1 MAWDFG
7 DSITEVSMSR
17 FRFSVPA
24 VAVAALLVS
33 ALACSS
39 DKKDKK
45 DPVSPTPTGLELLVG
60 HESLWI
66 GQETSIEASL
76 VFPGK
81 SEDPPVCRWYVND
94 ELEGSEELGTI
105 TQTNPAVYTAP
116 MTPPP
121 GQEVTIRAVWDE
133 DESIEGSAA
142 VVVLVPQVAL
152 RMERTRIQVEET
164 LEILALLEEDS
175 SPKWSA
181 REDSG
186 EFAWYVDDALGGNE
200 DLGTITQSNPAVYT
214 APSEVPIGLAV
225 RITAV
230 WTGAPGYD
238 ASGNVTILNTIRYV
252 NAGTGEDE
260 PGMGRINSP
269 YRTISFALS
278 QVEHGRSD
286 TILVAPGVY
295 DLALGEQSGNSIR
308 WNTTLRGVDRDG
320 CIIDSDPS
328 AEHRSRP
335 IFWMSSGGAIENIT
349 IRNTDEASY
358 KQYAI
363 EIQGHATVRNL
374 LFNDPFTGS
383 PIWVLNPNVEAL
395 IEDCEI
401 VNTRT
406 PGEGWGLRL
415 SGESRTTLRNT
426 TLHGWDEGIRVE
438 GPGANLIESCSI
450 RNNRRGIML
459 LPGEVNTDLG
469 GGAAESRGN
478 NIIQGNAIGIYNGSD
493 SDIHAVGNT
502 WGSSPPTECPTEAD
516 EPCDIYNHGAG
527 SVMWE

>member
-1 MAWDFG
+1 
-7 DSITEVSMSR
+7 MSG
-17 FRFSVPA
+17 FRISVVGA
-24 VAVAALLVS
+24 VVAAALLS
-33 ALACSS
+33 MASCSS
-39 DKKDKK
+39 DKEDKK
-45 DPVSPTPTGLELLVG
+45 DPVSPTGLALSVE
-60 HESLWI
+60 HESIWI
-66 GQETSIEASL
+66 TQESSIEASL
-76 VFPGK
+76 LFPGK
-81 SEDPPVCRWYVND
+81 SQDPPVCRWYVND
-94 ELEGSEELGTI
+94 ELEGNEELGTI

-116 MTPPP
+116 MAPPP

-133 DESIEGSAA
+133 DESIEGSAS

-152 RMERTRIQVEET
+152 QMQRTRIQVEET
-164 LEILALLEEDS
+164 LEILAVLEEES

-181 REDSG
+181 REDAG
-186 EFAWYVDDALGGNE
+186 EFEWYVDDALGGNE
-200 DLGTITQSNPAVYT
+200 DLGTITQGTPALYT

-225 RITAV
+225 QIKAV
-230 WTGAPGYD
+230 WTGAPGYE
-238 ASGNVTILNTIRYV
+238 ASGNVTILNTIMYV

-260 PGMGRINSP
+260 PGRGRLNSP

-278 QVEHGRSD
+278 QVSHMGGD

-295 DLALGEQSGNSIR
+295 DLALGEQSGNNLSR
-308 WNTTLRGVDRDG
+308 STTLRGVDRDG
-320 CIIDSDPS
+320 CIIDADPS
-328 AEHRSRP
+328 EEHRTRP
-335 IFWMSSGGAIENIT
+335 VFWIDSGATIENFT
-349 IRNTDEASY
+349 IRNTDGESD

-363 EIQGHATVRNL
+363 VVQGDATVRNIL
-374 LFNDPFTGS
+374 CNDPFTAS
-383 PIWVLNPNVEAL
+383 PIRVLNPNVEAL
-395 IEDCEI
+395 IEYCEI

-415 SGESRTTLRNT
+415 SGDSQTTLRNT
-426 TLHGWDEGIRVE
+426 TLRGWDEGIRVE

-450 RNNRRGIML
+450 RNNRRGIMML
-459 LPGEVNTDLG
+459 AGEVNTDLG

-502 WGSSPPTECPTEAD
+502 WGSSPPTECSTEAD